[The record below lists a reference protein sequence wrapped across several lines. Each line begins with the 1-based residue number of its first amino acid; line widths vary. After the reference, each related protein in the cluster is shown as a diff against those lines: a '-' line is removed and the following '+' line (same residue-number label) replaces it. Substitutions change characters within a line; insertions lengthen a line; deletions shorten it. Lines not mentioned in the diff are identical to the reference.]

1 MYPTDP
7 LAHTDKG
14 IGKIVDIKHRHY
26 ERHDK
31 REANNNAN
39 PMISLRLLPSQL
51 VCYQYINSPTEKI
64 IDVKHRHR
72 MKHHKQRTAHRIQA

>member
-1 MYPTDP
+1 MLSINPF
-7 LAHTDKG
+7 ARIDKG
-14 IGKIVDIKHRHY
+14 IGKIVDIMHRHY
-26 ERHDK
+26 GRHDK

-64 IDVKHRHR
+64 IDVKHRHQV
-72 MKHHKQRTAHRIQA
+72 KHHKQRTALRIQA